1 MEKLFSY
8 GTLQQ
13 ENVQLESFNRV
24 LDGVLDVLQ
33 GYQLEEL
40 EITDEFVVKTSQ
52 KKSHPIIFSSNSL
65 QDEINGTV
73 FKITSSELLHADSY
87 EVADYKRAEVTL
99 RSGIRCWAYIGN
111 R

>member
-1 MEKLFSY
+1 MENLFSY

-13 ENVQLESFNRV
+13 ENVQLESFDRV
-24 LDGVLDVLQ
+24 LDGTLDVLQ
-33 GYQLEEL
+33 GYQPEEL
-40 EITDEFVVKTSQ
+40 EITDEFVLETSQ
-52 KKSHPIIFSSNSL
+52 KKSHPIISSSNSL

-73 FKITSSELLHADSY
+73 FKITSSELLHANSY

-99 RSGIRCWAYIGN
+99 KSGIRCWAYIGK